1 MLHITIISHINQ
13 SNADF
18 FMEISVVLLQVFI
31 SKILRRD
38 LEEMLL
44 DNFGHCQQEGG
55 IPLQEN
61 MENKLV
67 DI

>member
-1 MLHITIISHINQ
+1 
-13 SNADF
+13 
-18 FMEISVVLLQVFI
+18 MEISVVLLQVFV

-44 DNFGHCQQEGG
+44 DNFGLCQQEGG

>member
-1 MLHITIISHINQ
+1 
-13 SNADF
+13 
-18 FMEISVVLLQVFI
+18 MEISVVLLQVFV

>member
-1 MLHITIISHINQ
+1 
-13 SNADF
+13 
-18 FMEISVVLLQVFI
+18 MEISVVLLQVFV

-44 DNFGHCQQEGG
+44 DNFGHCQQEGA

-61 MENKLV
+61 MENRLV